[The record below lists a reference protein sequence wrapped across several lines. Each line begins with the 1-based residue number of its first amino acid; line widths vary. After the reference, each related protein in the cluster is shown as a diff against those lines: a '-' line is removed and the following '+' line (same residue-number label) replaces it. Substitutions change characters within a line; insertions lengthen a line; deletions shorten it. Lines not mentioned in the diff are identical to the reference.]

1 MNALPVL
8 LLYGIDRHS
17 QNFEIESTLHLVH
30 EATVALNQRGWRVLP
45 QQISDDLAGTLRHYN
60 PCDYVVLNLCEGS
73 THQESYYARVT
84 QVLGQTG
91 YTFTGS
97 DSWSLDETQYKW
109 RMKLLLEKAGVPT
122 PGWVLREDASDFHF
136 DAFPAI
142 VKPAEQH
149 CSYGITRESVVL
161 NMDEARRQ
169 IARCIGEFHQPA
181 MLEEFLDSAE
191 YNVSV
196 WGSDKDTLSRS
207 SQKIDGRNRIP
218 RKAGIAIS
226 SVQPI
231 ETNDLEVLGISTMT
245 YDYFGNIKDRLCTF
259 DAKWTPESEAYRQIP
274 AICPA
279 PISTRLQRKI
289 ERVALQAY
297 KASHCRDYGRVDIR
311 LNRAGEP
318 LVLDVN
324 SNCDVSSEGGFM
336 NAARSKG
343 LDYGQMLERLIKL
356 ALARGPN
363 NRNVDAQSDAM
374 REPVRVRAAG
384 VTA

>member
-1 MNALPVL
+1 MKAPPVL
-8 LLYGIDRHS
+8 LLYGIDRLS
-17 QNFEIESTLHLVH
+17 QDFEIESTLHLVH
-30 EATVALNQRGWRVLP
+30 EATIALNKRGWRVLP
-45 QQISDDLAGTLRHYN
+45 QQISDDLNGVLRHYD
-60 PCDYVVLNLCEGS
+60 PREFVVLNLCEG
-73 THQESYYARVT
+73 TTQQQSYYARVT
-84 QVLGQTG
+84 QVLGQGG

-122 PGWVLREDASDFHF
+122 PGWVLREDASDFEF

-161 NMDEARRQ
+161 NMAEARAQ
-169 IARCIGEFHQPA
+169 IDRCIREFNQPA
-181 MLEEFLDSAE
+181 MLEQFLDSAE

-196 WGSDKDTLSRS
+196 WGSEKSRAY
-207 SQKIDGRNRIP
+207 G
-218 RKAGIAIS
+218 
-226 SVQPI
+226 
-231 ETNDLEVLGISTMT
+231 LEVLGISTMT
-245 YDYFGNIKDRLCTF
+245 YDYFANIKDRLCTF
-259 DAKWTPESEAYRQIP
+259 DAKWTPDSEAFQKIP

-279 PISTRLQRKI
+279 PISARLQKKI

-311 LNRAGEP
+311 LTRAGEP
-318 LVLDVN
+318 MVLDVN

-343 LDYGQMLERLIKL
+343 LDYGQMLERLIHL
-356 ALARGPN
+356 ALARGAN
-363 NRNVDAQSDAM
+363 NRNIEPAQQLEAV
-374 REPVRVRAAG
+374 PVRVTAG
-384 VTA
+384 VAA